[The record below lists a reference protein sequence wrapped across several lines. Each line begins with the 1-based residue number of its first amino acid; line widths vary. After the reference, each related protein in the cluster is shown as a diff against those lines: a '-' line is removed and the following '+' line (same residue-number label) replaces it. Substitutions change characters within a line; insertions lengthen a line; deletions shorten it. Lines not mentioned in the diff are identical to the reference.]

1 LFFNLGHGN
10 FGSVMKGT
18 YILSASKKIPI
29 AVKTLKEE
37 DIPGQKVWLASYVFR
52 NNSPFLSFHCCYKMN
67 TTTICNAKAHKK
79 V

>member
-37 DIPGQKVWLASYVFR
+37 DIPGQKVWLTVRQPLMCLGTILRSYHSIAAIR
-52 NNSPFLSFHCCYKMN
+52 
-67 TTTICNAKAHKK
+67 
-79 V
+79 